1 MFRIFFFFLENHASN
16 KIMWK
21 NTVVP
26 GRPQMIIWLMC
37 TSRWYL
43 RLKHTIRICI
53 SWLHRA
59 SIILNPLLLP
69 TDAHNVKK
77 RRVIK
82 TF

>member
-1 MFRIFFFFLENHASN
+1 MYSDLHFPKKAIYGDLMSLANNN
-16 KIMWK
+16 K
-21 NTVVP
+21 T
-26 GRPQMIIWLMC
+26 
-37 TSRWYL
+37 
-43 RLKHTIRICI
+43 

-59 SIILNPLLLP
+59 STILNPLLLP